1 MASVVKMLFPQV
13 VNLTHHITHTMQL
26 DDEGFVKVQ
35 FLDSDGSVMDMARIL
50 AKMKLVSEA
59 SSKPSEP
66 DGKTTLVNGVAILT
80 ELKKLADNGELT
92 REKLLSV
99 EYTDLLRFATYSK
112 ASEFIQKEFHVRGLP
127 MKPEF
132 TLMPHQIK
140 TIEWMRQREVMSPAV
155 TYGIK
160 GGVVSLRMGLGKC
173 HGRDT
178 PILMWDGTIKKVQDV
193 QTGELICGDD
203 STPRRVLSR
212 ACGWETMYR
221 ITPTKGDSYVVN
233 ASHILSLK
241 ISGNRGIYWDNAAA
255 QYFLNWFDHE
265 RYTFRTKRCGPV
277 YETAVRES
285 QKVETSDIVD
295 ISVIDFVALP
305 RNLRDR
311 FKGYRTGVEW
321 PEQSVPIE
329 PYILGAWLGDGTSAQ
344 PEITNI
350 DEELLDYVREWT
362 VRMGYEFKHK
372 KNSISYR
379 INKGFVYDLRNL
391 GVMSNKHVPMI
402 YKRNSRDVRL
412 QILAGLIDTD
422 GSLIEGCYE
431 ISQKVKRIAEDILFL
446 ARSLGFAAYM
456 SESHKYCWHKG
467 TQRWG
472 VYWRICISGEI
483 SEVPTKITRKQAAP
497 RQQKKSV
504 LVSNI
509 TVEKLDWGFYYGFVL
524 DGNHRYLL
532 GDFTVTHNTAIALA
546 HVLTASKGE
555 FPTLIVGSKTV
566 VNEWKTQ
573 GVEKFFGT
581 SIKALYVHKDYISK
595 HIDALTRAEIK
606 TYDIVI
612 TTYDTL
618 KVVCR
623 KFGYH
628 EECQEMGDEHTLMK
642 GKVVTI
648 HTRTRQQADRPE
660 LVGARVLYGTPWRAV
675 ICDESQVFANPKTFC
690 YKAVMA
696 LYGDN
701 KWLLTGTPIRN
712 YDTDIWAQLRFLGY
726 SGVTTA
732 IAWKRTGQTMYLT
745 HNLKSVIFTMDYQDA
760 GVKLPTK
767 HEMVVPVTL
776 AGNNLKVYEYML
788 GETRAIYDQM
798 MARLADFSCVLV
810 MFLRLRQTAI
820 APYLLTA
827 ESKREKPGKKT
838 GKALEA
844 EKRIIALMRKM
855 KDTALGVW
863 CHDKKG
869 EAGIRSPKMLQVV
882 DVVKKM
888 PKGTKVLIF
897 SSFAAALDLV
907 ADTLDEFLPKVKYV
921 QIDGSVVGNERY
933 DTLEQFRK
941 DPSVTVF
948 LGTYKCCSEGLNLTE
963 ATRVI
968 CLEEWWCPSVK
979 QQAVSRSFRNGQKN
993 EVYVHHFLAH
1003 NTIEERML
1011 EICKGKQEM
1020 ADSYLEGT
1028 AKPLGKHE
1036 GLDKYTLGR
1045 ILGVH

>member
-1 MASVVKMLFPQV
+1 MELDEDGFAKIVFHDADGTVLD
-13 VNLTHHITHTMQL
+13 ITQ
-26 DDEGFVKVQ
+26 
-35 FLDSDGSVMDMARIL
+35 IL
-50 AKMKLVSEA
+50 AKMKILSMTE
-59 SSKPSEP
+59 SRLPKD
-66 DGKTTLVNGVAILT
+66 DGTYTMIGDVPILT
-80 ELKKLADNGELT
+80 ELKKLADASKLT

-99 EYTDLLRFATYSK
+99 EYTDLLRLATYPK
-112 ASEFIQKEFHVRGLP
+112 ATEFIQKEFRVRGLP
-127 MKPEF
+127 MKPGF

-140 TIEWMRQREVMSPAV
+140 TIEWMRQREAMSPAD
-155 TYGIK
+155 TFGIR
-160 GGVVSLRMGLGKC
+160 GGVVSLRMGLG
-173 HGRDT
+173 
-178 PILMWDGTIKKVQDV
+178 
-193 QTGELICGDD
+193 
-203 STPRRVLSR
+203 
-212 ACGWETMYR
+212 
-221 ITPTKGDSYVVN
+221 
-233 ASHILSLK
+233 
-241 ISGNRGIYWDNAAA
+241 
-255 QYFLNWFDHE
+255 
-265 RYTFRTKRCGPV
+265 
-277 YETAVRES
+277 
-285 QKVETSDIVD
+285 
-295 ISVIDFVALP
+295 
-305 RNLRDR
+305 
-311 FKGYRTGVEW
+311 
-321 PEQSVPIE
+321 
-329 PYILGAWLGDGTSAQ
+329 
-344 PEITNI
+344 
-350 DEELLDYVREWT
+350 
-362 VRMGYEFKHK
+362 
-372 KNSISYR
+372 
-379 INKGFVYDLRNL
+379 
-391 GVMSNKHVPMI
+391 
-402 YKRNSRDVRL
+402 
-412 QILAGLIDTD
+412 
-422 GSLIEGCYE
+422 
-431 ISQKVKRIAEDILFL
+431 
-446 ARSLGFAAYM
+446 
-456 SESHKYCWHKG
+456 
-467 TQRWG
+467 
-472 VYWRICISGEI
+472 
-483 SEVPTKITRKQAAP
+483 
-497 RQQKKSV
+497 
-504 LVSNI
+504 
-509 TVEKLDWGFYYGFVL
+509 
-524 DGNHRYLL
+524 
-532 GDFTVTHNTAIALA
+532 NTAIALA

-606 TYDIVI
+606 TYDVVI

-726 SGVTTA
+726 NGVTTA

-855 KDTALGVW
+855 KDTALGSW

-979 QQAVSRSFRNGQKN
+979 QQAVSRSLSQRSK
-993 EVYVHHFLAH
+993 
-1003 NTIEERML
+1003 ERGL
-1011 EICKGKQEM
+1011 RPPFPRPQYDRR
-1020 ADSYLEGT
+1020 ADVGDL
-1028 AKPLGKHE
+1028 
-1036 GLDKYTLGR
+1036 
-1045 ILGVH
+1045 